1 MSPPA
6 VTRLTPATR
15 ALQASKFAL
24 TGMAQALSQ
33 ELRIF
38 GIDVTVFFPADTET
52 PLLEEENRLKPET
65 CKKISET
72 GGLQTA
78 GDTGKSLVRAMQ
90 HAWGTASTGILS
102 ELLTVGMGGA
112 GGWSSVFELLVSSF
126 TSGLVRLVLGLLHL
140 EWNGYI
146 DKYAKGDFAAW
157 CERERLAGEAAA
169 APAAEDSLPA
179 ADNSVRRSPRAR
191 KQH

>member
-1 MSPPA
+1 M
-6 VTRLTPATR
+6 
-15 ALQASKFAL
+15 QASKFAL

-78 GDTGKSLVRAMQ
+78 EDTGKSLVRAMQ
-90 HAWGTASTGILS
+90 HAWGTASTGLLS

-112 GGWSSVFELLVSSF
+112 GGWSSVFELIVSSF
-126 TSGLVRLVLGLLHL
+126 TSGLVRFVLGLLHL

-146 DKYAKGDFAAW
+146 DKYAKADYAAW
-157 CERERLAGEAAA
+157 KQREQEAAGQA
-169 APAAEDSLPA
+169 ASEQQQPSASNED
-179 ADNSVRRSPRAR
+179 SVRRSPRI
-191 KQH
+191 KQRH